1 MTSSRISVPLAFALV
16 ATLAGCRNAE
26 QAQTPPPT
34 LVAQQQP
41 IEAPDPRFDVD
52 VRDADLAAREAEV
65 ARREAEVAQREAAV
79 IAAPPV
85 RQAVVRPAAPRV
97 TPRPTVVQDRPVYQE
112 PVRGV
117 DREPRSSTMTV
128 PSGTSVAAEMLQ
140 TVSSA
145 TAAPGDGVS
154 ARVSDNV
161 YADGGLAIPAGSRL
175 YGTVTAAQGL
185 RRVGGRASLAVDFTR
200 LELPS
205 GQTVPISASYSRVG
219 RSETPK
225 DAGTIA
231 GSAAAGAV
239 LGHQVYKRHRD
250 KGTAIGAV
258 VGGVIGT
265 AVANRT
271 RGEEVELGAGSVVD
285 LNLEGPVTVRA
296 RG

>member
-1 MTSSRISVPLAFALV
+1 MTSSRVSVPLALALV
-16 ATLAGCRNAE
+16 AALAGCRNAE

-34 LVAQQQP
+34 LSAG
-41 IEAPDPRFDVD
+41 IEVTDPRFAVQ
-52 VRDADLAAREAEV
+52 VRDAELAAREAEV
-65 ARREAEVAQREAAV
+65 ARREAEVAQRELAV
-79 IAAPPV
+79 VTAVPAAPT
-85 RQAVVRPAAPRV
+85 VRPAAPRV
-97 TPRPTVVQDRPVYQE
+97 TPRPTVVQDRPVYRE
-112 PVRGV
+112 PVRVV
-117 DREPRSSTMTV
+117 DRAPREERSSSMTV

-154 ARVSDNV
+154 ARVADNV

-175 YGTVTAAQGL
+175 YGTVTEAQGL
-185 RRVGGRASLAVDFTR
+185 RRVGGRARLAVDFTR

-205 GQTVPISASYSRVG
+205 GQTVPISASYAKVG

-239 LGHQVYKRHRD
+239 LGHQVYKRNRD

-271 RGEEVELGAGSVVD
+271 KGQEVELGAGSVFD
-285 LNLEGPVTVRA
+285 LSLEGPVTVRA

>member
-1 MTSSRISVPLAFALV
+1 MNITRVSAALAVAAL
-16 ATLAGCRNAE
+16 AAAGCRNAD
-26 QAQTPPPT
+26 QAQTPPPSLT
-34 LVAQQQP
+34 AQQP
-41 IEAPDPRFDVD
+41 IEAPDPRFDVN
-52 VRDADLAAREAEV
+52 VRDANLAAREAEV
-65 ARREAEVAQREAAV
+65 ARREAEVAQRELVAAT
-79 IAAPPV
+79 AAP
-85 RQAVVRPAAPRV
+85 VVRPAAPRA
-97 TPRPTVVQDRPVYQE
+97 TPRPAVVQDRPVYRE
-112 PVRGV
+112 PVRVV
-117 DREPRSSTMTV
+117 DRAPREERSTTMTV
-128 PSGTSVAAEMLQ
+128 PSGTSVAVEMLQ

-154 ARVSDNV
+154 ARVADNV
-161 YADGGLAIPAGSRL
+161 YADGGVAIPAGSRL
-175 YGTVTAAQGL
+175 YGKVTEAQGL
-185 RRVGGRASLAVDFTR
+185 RRVGGRARLAVDFTS

-205 GQTVPISASYSRVG
+205 GQTVPISASYAKVG

-239 LGHQVYKRHRD
+239 LGHQVYKRNRD

-271 RGEEVELGAGSVVD
+271 KGQEVELGSGSVFD
-285 LNLEGPVTVRA
+285 LSLEGPVTVRA